1 MADVLSQPALCA
13 DDLYLASGECVLRV
27 RTNSSELR
35 TALADYFAHIVCTDV
50 TPDIDI
56 IAIDRDAPEL
66 DISFIDWQADAG
78 TINNRSRI
86 SYADLPGGR
95 LVRKTDNGMV
105 FLQSAQRG
113 IVAGP
118 CRKYQRQVIDFIN
131 TQFMNW
137 LQNRGWLNCAATG
150 VVYQGRSLGIAGLS
164 ESCKS
169 RLMLHLLD
177 NQEVCY
183 LGHDHL
189 FMHTGSGQVDVCG
202 TPTLPRITAES
213 MLAHQQLYSLI
224 PPHQRDFLLQ
234 LSAGERWQREEH
246 YDIPVDR
253 IYGPGRMK
261 TQAPLA
267 AMLILDWQQDSTREL
282 QLERV
287 KPALNSVL
295 LDVLMSSPGPFY
307 QYPDGSF
314 QQSNETPDESAYLDA
329 LENVAVYVARG
340 RVDFSAITDRCL
352 QEILA

>member
-1 MADVLSQPALCA
+1 MAEVLTQPALCA
-13 DDLYLASGECVLRV
+13 DDLYLAFGECVLRV
-27 RTNSSELR
+27 RSNSTRLR
-35 TALADYFAHIVCTDV
+35 TGLADYFAHIVCTDV
-50 TPDIDI
+50 TPDVDI

-66 DISFIDWQADAG
+66 DINFIDWQPAAG
-78 TINNRSRI
+78 TIHSRI

-95 LVRKTDNGMV
+95 LVRNTDSGMM
-105 FLQSAQRG
+105 FLQSAHRR

-118 CRKYQRQVIDFIN
+118 CVKYQHQVINFIN

-150 VVYQGRSLGIAGLS
+150 VVYHGRSLAIAGSS

-177 NQEVCY
+177 NHEVCY

-189 FMHTGSGQVDVCG
+189 FMHTGSGQVDVRG

-224 PPHQRDFLLQ
+224 PPHPGDFLLQ
-234 LSAGERWQREEH
+234 LSAGELWQREAH
-246 YDIPVDR
+246 YDVPVDR
-253 IYGPGRMK
+253 IYGSGRMK
-261 TQAPLA
+261 SQAPLA
-267 AMLILDWQQDSTREL
+267 AILILDWQHNSTGEL

-287 KPALNSVL
+287 KPALNSFL

-314 QQSNETPDESAYLDA
+314 QQPNETPDESAYLDA
-329 LENVAVYVARG
+329 LNNVAVYVARG
-340 RVDFSAITDRCL
+340 RADFSAITDRCL
-352 QEILA
+352 QELLA